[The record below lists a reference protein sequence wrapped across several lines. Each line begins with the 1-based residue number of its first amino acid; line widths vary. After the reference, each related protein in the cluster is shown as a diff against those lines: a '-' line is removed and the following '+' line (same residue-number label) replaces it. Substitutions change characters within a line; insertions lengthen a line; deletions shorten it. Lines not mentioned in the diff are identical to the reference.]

1 MRTVSNQLSLIIFTP
16 TGAGTKVDSQNP
28 KEKMIIL
35 AIYMAVGLSVFAM
48 CFNLMQEE
56 VTMKMKRF
64 GRRVG
69 LLRSKSEEETD
80 ADCHTVEPGGAT
92 EIQMETVRINT
103 S

>member
-1 MRTVSNQLSLIIFTP
+1 MFAPID
-16 TGAGTKVDSQNP
+16 AGTKVDSQNP

-69 LLRSKSEEETD
+69 LLRPTSEEG
-80 ADCHTVEPGGAT
+80 ADGEGRTVEPDSDRNEAT
-92 EIQMETVRINT
+92 RIQMETVRINT